1 MIDYAHELGD
11 RAARARSSFAASFWD
26 EEHGWRTFSANESTS
41 AMLANRVETALR
53 SMPIDSEDEA
63 CEALLTMAGSHLL
76 ARSCDHGPGECD
88 SEVGRH

>member
-1 MIDYAHELGD
+1 MGQAKPMISVAVRGYGIVI
-11 RAARARSSFAASFWD
+11 WD